1 MLSFYMRDKHTSGG
15 NIMNNNLLWI
25 MQTMSIDQLKAEI
38 DNNRFVNKNLKDF
51 ENGKKIID
59 NR

>member
-1 MLSFYMRDKHTSGG
+1 
-15 NIMNNNLLWI
+15 MNNNLLWI